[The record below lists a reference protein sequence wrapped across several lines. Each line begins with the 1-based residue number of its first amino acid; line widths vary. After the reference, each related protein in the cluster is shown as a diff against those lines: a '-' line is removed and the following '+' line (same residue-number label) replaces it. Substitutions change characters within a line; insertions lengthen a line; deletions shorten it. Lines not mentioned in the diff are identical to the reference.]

1 MPKESSVWR
10 GDDPGFQ
17 TQATGNYPAK
27 SDVADKDNI
36 YLSDQGWV
44 YRHFKSLDKLKYW
57 DEIIW
62 AGDVTNP
69 PSANDPVDPFGEQD
83 PDFLVGD
90 GYQFISGPY
99 PVADPDIGVVTIN
112 AAANGDINVVT
123 PFALNEPSGAFAAGN
138 TFVWTVDGPGTAII
152 STPNGTFTGNTPA
165 EANTNIT
172 FPVVGQYNV
181 NCLIRTSATASTGS
195 MANIGFGAQ
204 DNVPTDTIGT
214 VTVNGQ
220 ATPQV
225 GQGVTYTAS
234 HDGTAPQNDL
244 DYTWTVTPN
253 TGVTIDNPGDSPNQ
267 VKLTFT
273 TKASVTSTAVKV
285 EIVDTEA
292 LDSPQENTLTVL
304 PHFVIGTP
312 AVGGPSTVATGVQSA
327 IYSVTFTGAS
337 NPDADDMTYAWKAT
351 PATGVTFDDATS
363 ATPKITTDASAEDTT
378 FAVSC
383 TVSSAK
389 SDPSSASSA
398 GYNVTA
404 AA

>member
-152 STPNGTFTGNTPA
+152 GTPNGTFTGNTPS

-181 NCLIRTSATASTGS
+181 NCLIKTSATSSTGS
-195 MANIGFGAQ
+195 MANIGFGAE

-214 VTVNGQ
+214 VSVNGQ

-225 GQGVTYTAS
+225 GPVSYTHLTLPTS
-234 HDGTAPQNDL
+234 DL
-244 DYTWTVTPN
+244 V
-253 TGVTIDNPGDSPNQ
+253 
-267 VKLTFT
+267 
-273 TKASVTSTAVKV
+273 
-285 EIVDTEA
+285 
-292 LDSPQENTLTVL
+292 
-304 PHFVIGTP
+304 
-312 AVGGPSTVATGVQSA
+312 
-327 IYSVTFTGAS
+327 
-337 NPDADDMTYAWKAT
+337 
-351 PATGVTFDDATS
+351 
-363 ATPKITTDASAEDTT
+363 
-378 FAVSC
+378 
-383 TVSSAK
+383 
-389 SDPSSASSA
+389 
-398 GYNVTA
+398 
-404 AA
+404 